1 MRGKGEVG
9 SDTDAQA
16 AWVPDFT
23 HRVAFSGS
31 PEKALAAAEAAFL
44 QAGFKIATRSSGE
57 LRAVSP
63 GMRGKRVDPLRGA
76 TIAAVTVGG
85 GEIRVDAVLGGAAW
99 VRTVM
104 LLSLAGVAVVFVVGF
119 GIAWALIPAL
129 RDFPW
134 IWFLLLF
141 PILPWIG
148 MGPVLARAVRRAGEE
163 ALQALAA
170 GMVAAAAPDPWEDYA
185 ERE

>member
-1 MRGKGEVG
+1 
-9 SDTDAQA
+9 
-16 AWVPDFT
+16 
-23 HRVAFSGS
+23 
-31 PEKALAAAEAAFL
+31 
-44 QAGFKIATRSSGE
+44 
-57 LRAVSP
+57 
-63 GMRGKRVDPLRGA
+63 MRGKRVDPLRGA

-170 GMVAAAAPDPWEDYA
+170 GMVAAAAPDQWEDYA